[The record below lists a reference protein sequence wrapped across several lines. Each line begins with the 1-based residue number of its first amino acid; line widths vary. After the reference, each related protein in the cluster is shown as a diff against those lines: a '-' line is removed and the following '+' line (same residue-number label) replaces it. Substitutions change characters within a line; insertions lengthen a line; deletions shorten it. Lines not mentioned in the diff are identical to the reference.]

1 MKYGKAVLLSR
12 IHFKDNESFFG
23 EDMECSN
30 DSKKSKTIIKLIY
43 GMTNSHRYIQI

>member
-30 DSKKSKTIIKLIY
+30 DNKKSKIK
-43 GMTNSHRYIQI
+43 

>member
-1 MKYGKAVLLSR
+1 MKYGKAVLLSK

-30 DSKKSKTIIKLIY
+30 DNKKSKKINNKI
-43 GMTNSHRYIQI
+43 NV